1 MRMKVEFK
9 IDKLPISYNTMFM
22 SVIKEAIRK
31 SSEDYYRS
39 LYYYEDKSNKQTK
52 NFTFAVYIKEYD
64 IENENFIVK
73 DRVIL
78 NISTPDLE
86 LGLHIYNG
94 LINYPKFVYKDY
106 ELKRLR
112 VDLGKEKVIQNNEAI
127 FNALSPICIKSRN
140 GKFLNIDDEEYIKEL
155 NYISNE
161 ILKNY
166 RGYGLKKDVKFEN
179 IKLNKVVV
187 KEGLREFK
195 NTTGKSYQYVNGYKG
210 RFKLCGDIEDLNDL
224 YKLGVGFKR
233 GQGFGYI
240 DLVE

>member
-9 IDKLPISYNTMFM
+9 TDKLPISYNTLFM

-31 SSEDYYRS
+31 SNEDYYNR
-39 LYYYEDKSNKQTK
+39 LYYYGDKSNKKTK
-52 NFTFAVYIKEYD
+52 NFTFSVYVKGYD

-86 LGLHIYNG
+86 LGLNIYNG
-94 LINYPKFVYKDY
+94 LINYPKFIYKKY
-106 ELKRLR
+106 ELKRIR
-112 VDLGKEKVIQNNEAI
+112 VDLGKEKSIDKEEAI
-127 FNALSPICIKSRN
+127 FNALSPICIKSKN
-140 GKFLNIDDEEYIKEL
+140 GKFLNIEDEEYIKEF

-161 ILKNY
+161 VLKNY
-166 RGYGLKKDVKFEN
+166 RGYGLKRVLEFEN
-179 IKLNKVVV
+179 IRLSKVVV

-195 NTTGKSYQYVNGYKG
+195 NTTGKQYQCVNGYKG
-210 RFKLCGDIEDLNDL
+210 KFKLCGDIEDLNDL
-224 YKLGVGFKR
+224 YKLGIGFKR
-233 GQGFGYI
+233 AQGFGYI